1 MGVSTN
7 VLILLAASFVVGLI
21 ATAVL
26 CSLGRRLR
34 AMDSPGGA
42 GDLKQLRDVP
52 NVGGIAIAWPLIAAI
67 GGAGLLILCAPN
79 LLGDLAPAAT
89 EWLDRLQHTA
99 PTAIAFAG
107 VLLVLHI
114 MGLLDDRRDLSV
126 ALKLVVQIVLAIV
139 LVVFFDVRL
148 LRQLDGWMG
157 LGMLPSIVLS
167 VGWIV
172 VITNAMNFLDNM
184 DGLAAGVT
192 VVAGGL
198 LLVTALLSQQW
209 FVASTLAV
217 LVGTAAGFLLFN
229 LPPAKIFL
237 GDGGS
242 LVIGMTLAV
251 LTIRTTYW
259 EPASDGDPW
268 KGWYAMLMPLA
279 VLAIPLYDFVSV
291 TVIRLGQ
298 GRSPFRGDY
307 QHFSHRLVQRGLS
320 PRRAVCIIWLLTA
333 ATGIVGLLL
342 PSLAP
347 WQAVIAGAQIGIL
360 ICVLI
365 LLETGADR

>member
-1 MGVSTN
+1 M
-7 VLILLAASFVVGLI
+7 VGSI

-26 CSLGRRLR
+26 CTLGRRLQT
-34 AMDSPGGA
+34 MDSPGGA
-42 GDLKQLRDVP
+42 GSLKRLRNVP
-52 NVGGIAIAWPLIAAI
+52 NIGGIAVAWPLIAAI
-67 GGAGLLILCAPN
+67 GGAGVVILCAPN
-79 LLGDLAPAAT
+79 LLGDIAPASA

-107 VLLVLHI
+107 VLLILHI
-114 MGLLDDRRDLSV
+114 MGLLDDRREVS
-126 ALKLVVQIVLAIV
+126 AAWKLLVQCGLAVL
-139 LVVFFDVRL
+139 LVVFFDVRV

-157 LGMLPSIVLS
+157 IGMLPSVILS
-167 VGWIV
+167 VGWII

-184 DGLAAGVT
+184 DGLTAGVT

-198 LLVTALLSQQW
+198 LLVTAMLSQQW

-217 LVGTAAGFLLFN
+217 LVGTTAGFLLFN

-237 GDGGS
+237 GDSGS

-259 EPASDGDPW
+259 EPASASDSSAN
-268 KGWYAMLMPLA
+268 WYAMLMPLA
-279 VLAIPLYDFVSV
+279 VLAVPLYDFVSV
-291 TVIRLGQ
+291 TIIRIGQ
-298 GRSPFRGDY
+298 GKSPFRGDH

-320 PRRAVCIIWLLTA
+320 PRRAVFIMWSLTA
-333 ATGIVGLLL
+333 VTGIIGLLL

-347 WQAVIAGAQIGIL
+347 WEAGVAGFQIAIVIGI
-360 ICVLI
+360 LI

>member
-1 MGVSTN
+1 MGVTTN
-7 VLILLAASFVVGLI
+7 VFILLASSFVVGVI

-26 CSLGRRLR
+26 CSLGRRLNV
-34 AMDSPGGA
+34 MDSPGGA
-42 GDLKQLRDVP
+42 GALKQLRDVP
-52 NVGGIAIAWPLIAAI
+52 NIGGIAIAWPLIAAI
-67 GGAGLLILCAPN
+67 GGAGLLILLAPG

-89 EWLDRLQHTA
+89 EWLDRLHHTA
-99 PTAIAFAG
+99 PTAIALAG
-107 VLLVLHI
+107 ALLVLHI
-114 MGLLDDRRDLSV
+114 MGLLDDRCDLSAVLKLFVQV
-126 ALKLVVQIVLAIV
+126 ALAVV
-139 LVVFFDVRL
+139 LVLFFDVRL

-157 LGMLPSIVLS
+157 LGAAPSIVLS

-198 LLVTALLSQQW
+198 LLVTALVSQQW

-237 GDGGS
+237 GDGGT
-242 LVIGMTLAV
+242 LVIGMALAV
-251 LTIRTTYW
+251 VTIRTTYW
-259 EPASDGDPW
+259 EPAADGNASA
-268 KGWYAMLMPLA
+268 GWYATLMPLA
-279 VLAIPLYDFVSV
+279 VLAIPLYDLVSV
-291 TVIRLGQ
+291 TSIRLRQ
-298 GRSPFRGDY
+298 GKSPFRGDH

-320 PRRAVCIIWLLTA
+320 ARRAVFIIWSLTA

-347 WQAVIAGAQIGIL
+347 WQAVMAGVQIGIV
-360 ICVLI
+360 IGVLI
-365 LLETGADR
+365 LLETGVDR

>member
-7 VLILLAASFVVGLI
+7 VLILLLASFVVGVI

-26 CSLGRRLR
+26 CSIGRRFNT
-34 AMDSPGGA
+34 MDSPGGA
-42 GDLKQLRDVP
+42 GSLKQLRAVP
-52 NVGGIAIAWPLIAAI
+52 NIGGIAIAWPLIGAV
-67 GGAGLLILCAPN
+67 GGAGLIILLAPN

-89 EWLDRLQHTA
+89 EWMERLQHTS
-99 PTAIAFAG
+99 PTAIAFAA

-114 MGLLDDRRDLSV
+114 MGLLDDRREVSAAWKLLV
-126 ALKLVVQIVLAIV
+126 QCALAVV

-157 LGMLPSIVLS
+157 LGIVPSVVLS

-184 DGLAAGVT
+184 DGLTAGVT

-217 LVGTAAGFLLFN
+217 LVGSTAGFLVFN

-259 EPASDGDPW
+259 DPTAADAA
-268 KGWYAMLMPLA
+268 GWYATLMPLA

-298 GRSPFRGDY
+298 GKSPFRGDH

-320 PRRAVCIIWLLTA
+320 PRRSVFIIWSLTA

-342 PSLAP
+342 PSLLP
-347 WQAVIAGAQIGIL
+347 WQAAVAGGQIAIVIG
-360 ICVLI
+360 VLI

>member
-1 MGVSTN
+1 MSTN
-7 VLILLAASFVVGLI
+7 VLILLLASFVVGVI

-42 GDLKQLRDVP
+42 GSLKQLRDVP
-52 NVGGIAIAWPLIAAI
+52 NIGGIAIAWPLIAAV
-67 GGAGLLILCAPN
+67 GGAGLLILLAPN
-79 LLGDLAPAAT
+79 LLADLAPAAT

-114 MGLLDDRRDLSV
+114 MGLLDDRCDLSA
-126 ALKLVVQIVLAIV
+126 ALKLTVQCALAV
-139 LVVFFDVRL
+139 ALVVFFDVRL
-148 LRQLDGWMG
+148 LRQLDGWLG
-157 LGMLPSIVLS
+157 LGMLPSVVLS
-167 VGWIV
+167 VGWII

-198 LLVTALLSQQW
+198 LLVTALISQQW

-217 LVGTAAGFLLFN
+217 LVGGTAGFLVFN

-259 EPASDGDPW
+259 EPASDTTSST
-268 KGWYAMLMPLA
+268 GWYAMLMPLA
-279 VLAIPLYDFVSV
+279 VLAVPLYDFVSV

-298 GRSPFRGDY
+298 GKSLFHGDH
-307 QHFSHRLVQRGLS
+307 QHFSHRLVQQGLS
-320 PRRAVCIIWLLTA
+320 PRRSVFIIWSLTA
-333 ATGIVGLLL
+333 VTGIVGLLL

-347 WQAVIAGAQIGIL
+347 WEAVVAGVQIAIVIG
-360 ICVLI
+360 VLI